1 MEKAAEADQAADK
14 IENSNKTNNEVRKM
28 DWLKSIISV
37 VVGIAAVLI
46 IWRVGFVPEPPISGQ
61 AEKPTETKVAAE
73 AEKSVEAEKPDAAD
87 KPEVASEAGKP
98 EKPGDVAGTPPK
110 AVAAGDSG
118 KPDEIGRAHV

>member
-1 MEKAAEADQAADK
+1 MRICLMKKEPRCVKEWAAGGREAMEQVAEAEQAADK
-14 IENSNKTNNEVRKM
+14 IENSKKTINEVRKM

-46 IWRVGFVPEPPISGQ
+46 IWRVGFVPELPISGQ

-73 AEKSVEAEKPDAAD
+73 AEKPVEAQKPDAAG

-98 EKPGDVAGTPPK
+98 
-110 AVAAGDSG
+110 
-118 KPDEIGRAHV
+118 